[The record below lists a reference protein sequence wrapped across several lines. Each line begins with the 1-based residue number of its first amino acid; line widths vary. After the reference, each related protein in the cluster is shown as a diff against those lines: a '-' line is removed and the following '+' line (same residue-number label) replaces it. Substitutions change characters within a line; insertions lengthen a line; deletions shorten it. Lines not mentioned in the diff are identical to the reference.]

1 MADMT
6 RAGLRELRQQAR
18 DLVRQAEAGETIVVT
33 VSGREV
39 AQLGPVRQRRWRR
52 AADVSDVFTGPARG
66 LGRRPRPAGQHR
78 SGSVRIMRSVLD
90 TSVLLGPGPGDL
102 QGELAISAASLAE
115 LHYGVLVAR
124 TDRMRAERLRR
135 LASVERTFDA
145 LPVDDTVAREYG
157 RLAASVAASGGRP
170 RARVMDLLIAATA
183 AAYDARLVTRD
194 TDLARLG
201 DLVEVVTLP

>member
-1 MADMT
+1 
-6 RAGLRELRQQAR
+6 
-18 DLVRQAEAGETIVVT
+18 
-33 VSGREV
+33 
-39 AQLGPVRQRRWRR
+39 
-52 AADVSDVFTGPARG
+52 
-66 LGRRPRPAGQHR
+66 
-78 SGSVRIMRSVLD
+78 MRSVLD

-145 LPVDDTVAREYG
+145 LPVDDTVARVYG